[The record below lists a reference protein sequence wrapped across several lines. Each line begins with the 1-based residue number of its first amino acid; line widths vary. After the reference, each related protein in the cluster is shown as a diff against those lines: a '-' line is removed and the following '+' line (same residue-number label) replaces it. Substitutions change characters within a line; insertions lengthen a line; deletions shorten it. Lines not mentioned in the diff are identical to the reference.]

1 MSAEPRLQ
9 GLSRKLVNDG
19 LIDEEK
25 AIEAIKGARE
35 EKITFTQYLVNNKI
49 LSAKKIAMEASVEF
63 GLPVFD
69 LSALDMEAV
78 PKDLVDDKLIETHH
92 VLPL

>member
-19 LIDEEK
+19 LIDEAK

-35 EKITFTQYLVNNKI
+35 AKTTFTQYLVNNKI
-49 LSAKKIAMEASVEF
+49 LSAKKIAMEASV
-63 GLPVFD
+63 
-69 LSALDMEAV
+69 
-78 PKDLVDDKLIETHH
+78 
-92 VLPL
+92 